1 MDTPLENEEDGALK
15 LTLPKESHDLD
26 RDSQDLSE
34 EFEKAATYGG
44 NENESCIRIFKRR
57 VEEKASL
64 LNYVQLL
71 TTFMPATTF
80 SEFYLQDNNVI
91 AIGMDDS
98 YIQIY
103 NVQVNEVKTKLKGHR
118 KRITALAFSNSLN
131 VLISTGADY
140 QLLPWM
146 NNFSTL
152 TIFLLQSVEAKN
164 ETTWL
169 I

>member
-1 MDTPLENEEDGALK
+1 
-15 LTLPKESHDLD
+15 
-26 RDSQDLSE
+26 
-34 EFEKAATYGG
+34 
-44 NENESCIRIFKRR
+44 
-57 VEEKASL
+57 
-64 LNYVQLL
+64 
-71 TTFMPATTF
+71 MPATTF

-140 QLLPWM
+140 QTKLFAILL
-146 NNFSTL
+146 
-152 TIFLLQSVEAKN
+152 AKF
-164 ETTWL
+164 EPMVAMC
-169 I
+169 

>member
-15 LTLPKESHDLD
+15 LTLPKESRDLD
-26 RDSQDLSE
+26 RDSQDLPE

-64 LNYVQLL
+64 LNYV
-71 TTFMPATTF
+71 
-80 SEFYLQDNNVI
+80 
-91 AIGMDDS
+91 
-98 YIQIY
+98 
-103 NVQVNEVKTKLKGHR
+103 KTKLKGHH
-118 KRITALAFSNSLN
+118 KRITGLAFSNSLN
-131 VLISTGADY
+131 VLISAGADY

-164 ETTWL
+164 ETTLL